1 MTMEEIKVDG
11 SIVEASEVEIFRDHW
26 FRVLKSISG
35 DEYYLGYAVSVGP
48 YKFDLEV
55 YRKLSDKQTEEYESG
70 ALDVISL
77 AKNWSHEDTQSGKFE
92 RRS

>member
-1 MTMEEIKVDG
+1 MEEIKVDG
-11 SIVEASEVEIFRDHW
+11 VIIEVSEAEIFRAHC
-26 FRVLKSISG
+26 FRVLTSVSEN
-35 DEYYLGYAVSVGP
+35 EYYLGYLVSVGP

-55 YRKLSDKQTEEYESG
+55 YRKLSDKQAKEYESG
-70 ALDVISL
+70 TLDVISL